1 LTGFVH
7 QSAQTVLENFGRAR
21 TQQEGAHE
29 ELEPGAH
36 PELAGAHRIA
46 PMPRS
51 TFTSADTLEQVPLL
65 EELSKRDRQNLA
77 KSMKERTFKSGQQIV
92 VEGRTGVGFFII
104 LEGKAAVTIGGEL
117 VQMLG
122 PGDYF
127 GEMALLDGGARTAT
141 ITSDGELR
149 CATMTSW
156 SFKSFVLDNPK
167 VAWAMLQTLAQ
178 RLRASRL

>member
-1 LTGFVH
+1 
-7 QSAQTVLENFGRAR
+7 
-21 TQQEGAHE
+21 
-29 ELEPGAH
+29 
-36 PELAGAHRIA
+36 
-46 PMPRS
+46 MPRS
-51 TFTSADTLEQVPLL
+51 TFSSADTLEQVPLL
-65 EELSKRDRQNLA
+65 SELSKRDRQHLA
-77 KSMKERTFKSGQQIV
+77 KSLKERTFRSGQEIV

-117 VQMLG
+117 VQVLG

-127 GEMALLDGGARTAT
+127 GELALLDGGARTAT

-156 SFKSFVLDNPK
+156 AFKAFVMDNPK

-178 RLRASRL
+178 RLRANRL